1 MKCSTCGCLK
11 FKACLSYR
19 HSGTIPRNM
28 FGVVAKLLRQTDL
41 ETEFGLCSAKDFN
54 DFTKQLQKNNKVEL
68 HPPSETLQWLF
79 EPDGLQTIPFP
90 FALVA
95 LCEAS
100 TSLKK
105 KTHGSLLH
113 LTEQAG
119 KQIPIYQFFNF
130 CYHVQVRRAMHP
142 ARCTPQVQAAKH
154 KVPKKFL
161 EETPDS
167 RSTLL
172 AVCEKAAEDLKI
184 KLEVATA
191 DTKVPP
197 KEAARGSGV
206 HPTFFADI
214 FPCRKQGRL
223 CFGQHK
229 SAVVLLPG
237 PMYTHFLDGPICK

>member
-1 MKCSTCGCLK
+1 
-11 FKACLSYR
+11 
-19 HSGTIPRNM
+19 M

-41 ETEFGLCSAKDFN
+41 ETEFGLCSANDFN

-68 HPPSETLQWLF
+68 HPPETLQWLF
-79 EPDGLQTIPFP
+79 EPDGVQYQTISFP
-90 FALVA
+90 FALGCSF
-95 LCEAS
+95 CEAS
-100 TSLKK
+100 TYLKK

-119 KQIPIYQFFNF
+119 KQIPIYHFFNY

-142 ARCTPQVQAAKH
+142 ARCTPQVQAAKY
-154 KVPKKFL
+154 KVPEKFL

-206 HPTFFADI
+206 HPTSFADQ
-214 FPCRKQGRL
+214 CHYK
-223 CFGQHK
+223 
-229 SAVVLLPG
+229 
-237 PMYTHFLDGPICK
+237 

>member
-1 MKCSTCGCLK
+1 MFLSFDVLKCSTCVCLK
-11 FKACLSYR
+11 FKACLSHR
-19 HSGTIPRNM
+19 QSGTIPRNM

-41 ETEFGLCSAKDFN
+41 ATEFGLCSAKDFN
-54 DFTKQLQKNNKVEL
+54 DFAKQLQKNNKVEL

-90 FALVA
+90 FVLVA

-100 TSLKK
+100 TCLKK

-119 KQIPIYQFFNF
+119 EQIPIYQFFNY

-142 ARCTPQVQAAKH
+142 ARCTPQVQAAKY
-154 KVPKKFL
+154 KVPLKFL

-184 KLEVATA
+184 ELEVATA
-191 DTKVPP
+191 DTQVPP

-206 HPTFFADI
+206 HPTSFAHQ
-214 FPCRKQGRL
+214 CHYK
-223 CFGQHK
+223 
-229 SAVVLLPG
+229 
-237 PMYTHFLDGPICK
+237 

>member
-11 FKACLSYR
+11 FKACLSHR
-19 HSGTIPRNM
+19 QSGTIPRNM

-41 ETEFGLCSAKDFN
+41 ETEFGIRSAKDFN

-68 HPPSETLQWLF
+68 YPPEALQWLF
-79 EPDGLQTIPFP
+79 VPDGLQYQTIPFP

-100 TSLKK
+100 TCLKK

-119 KQIPIYQFFNF
+119 NQIPIYQFFNY

-142 ARCTPQVQAAKH
+142 ARCTPQVQAAKY
-154 KVPKKFL
+154 KVPEKFL

-167 RSTLL
+167 KSTLL

-191 DTKVPP
+191 DTKVSP
-197 KEAARGSGV
+197 KEAARGPGV
-206 HPTFFADI
+206 HPTSFADQ
-214 FPCRKQGRL
+214 CHYK
-223 CFGQHK
+223 
-229 SAVVLLPG
+229 
-237 PMYTHFLDGPICK
+237 